1 MPPLKE
7 TKDRIKSVNS
17 SLQITSAMKLIMSYK
32 YSSAVSYMRKV
43 REYFEESLITSYAL
57 LYNLKN
63 ADLQLELPLMN
74 IFSSSREKKTKKF
87 VIVITSDKGLCGA
100 YNSNVIK
107 SVEGY
112 LNTLQ
117 QEEKDYHIFC
127 IGAKGYKHFSQVRNE
142 QNISN
147 AGVVF
152 DIRMLNK
159 YFVKDIVDKIQ
170 NIFKK
175 SDFSELEIFY
185 THFINSFEREV
196 RHENMFDWGNINVD
210 AENDEDKVIRDMETD
225 VDFEKY
231 GRKIFDDYINLKV
244 HGSLLDSIVSEYSSR
259 MVAMDNASKNAEDL
273 LQNLKLEANRKRQA
287 NVTQELSEIIS
298 GSESMQ

>member
-32 YSSAVSYMRKV
+32 YSSAVSYMRRVK
-43 REYFEESLITSYAL
+43 EYFEESLITSHAFL
-57 LYNLKN
+57 HNLK
-63 ADLQLELPLMN
+63 DTDYYVELPFVN
-74 IFSSSREKKTKKF
+74 TSSFNKNKGKKLLI
-87 VIVITSDKGLCGA
+87 IVTSDKGLCGA

-107 SVEGY
+107 LVESY
-112 LNTLQ
+112 LNNLK
-117 QEEKDYHIFC
+117 QEEKNYHIFC

-147 AGVVF
+147 SDLIF
-152 DIRMLNK
+152 DIRTLNK
-159 YFVKDIVDKIQ
+159 YFVKDIVTKMQ
-170 NIFKK
+170 NIFN
-175 SDFSELEIFY
+175 SNNFTEVEIFY

-196 RHENMFDWGNINVD
+196 KHENMFELNDGNIANKNIV
-210 AENDEDKVIRDMETD
+210 AEMETD
-225 VDFEKY
+225 IDFERY
-231 GRKIFDDYINLKV
+231 GKRIFNDYINLKIYY
-244 HGSLLDSIVSEYSSR
+244 SLLDSIVSEYSSR

-273 LQNLKLEANRKRQA
+273 LQSLKLEANRKRQA
-287 NVTQELSEIIS
+287 NVTQELTEIIS

>member
-32 YSSAVSYMRKV
+32 YSSAISYMRKV
-43 REYFEESLITSYAL
+43 KEYFEESLITSYAF

-63 ADLQLELPLMN
+63 SDSPVELPFIN
-74 IFSSSREKKTKKF
+74 GSASSKPHKVQKLI
-87 VIVITSDKGLCGA
+87 IVVTSDKGLCGA

-107 SVEGY
+107 PVETY
-112 LNTLQ
+112 LNSLK
-117 QEEKDYHIFC
+117 QEEQDYHIFC

-142 QNISN
+142 KNISN
-147 AGVVF
+147 AGLIF
-152 DIRMLNK
+152 DIRTLNK
-159 YFVKDIVDKIQ
+159 YFVKYIVAKVKEVFDT
-170 NIFKK
+170 NN
-175 SDFSELEIFY
+175 FSEVEMFY

-196 RHENMFDWGNINVD
+196 RHENIFALDSVGVD
-210 AENDEDKVIRDMETD
+210 KDAVASMETD
-225 VDFEKY
+225 VNFEEY
-231 GRKIFDDYINLKV
+231 GNKIFDDYLDLKV
-244 HGSLLDSIVSEYSSR
+244 HYSLLDSIVSEYSSR

-287 NVTQELSEIIS
+287 NVTQELTEIIS